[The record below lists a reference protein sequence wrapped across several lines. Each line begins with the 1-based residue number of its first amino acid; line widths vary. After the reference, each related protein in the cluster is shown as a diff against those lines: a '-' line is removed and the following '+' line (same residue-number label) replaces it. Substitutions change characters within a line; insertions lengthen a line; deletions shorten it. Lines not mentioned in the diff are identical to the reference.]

1 MAAVLSVSVDAN
13 EPKSAGKDVTK
24 TKTLANQNI
33 NQLLS
38 VIANIRRSFLVEQP
52 QLLPVVAQSLIEAEN
67 IIFQMSDLS

>member
-13 EPKSAGKDVTK
+13 EPKPASKNVTK
-24 TKTLANQNI
+24 AKTLANQNI

-67 IIFQMSDLS
+67 IIFNMSDLS